1 MELHYS
7 VSGEAISLVKKL
19 EQELDALREMLR
31 ASVHEVR
38 VDALYGMKLRES
50 RLVRVEDSIEVHK
63 LDGEEAIEAAIE
75 VLTSIY
81 LKEQQAAKETLRVPG
96 AIGLPPRALEKV
108 IQTNVLRTELASLV
122 LGIPKANRRQMW
134 RTFQAISPIQ
144 AMRTTHVL
152 SDPQRL
158 FFYWDTGA
166 SGHRH
171 LVGDLIKMWE
181 KAVKGERLYM
191 PTYEDFADGAV
202 EHKLLIAIRQLSTL
216 EQDEY
221 VYITRP
227 VTPHIRCRFKDGDA
241 EPKIVVAPTPFVY
254 DVECPKPKVKNLE
267 TYTPHEKSE
276 AGATRVK
283 IESKPYIES
292 MKVFKY
298 LKKGDR
304 EGTK

>member
-19 EQELDALREMLR
+19 KQELDALREMLR

-50 RLVRVEDSIEVHK
+50 REVRVEDSIEVHK
-63 LDGEEAIEAAIE
+63 LGGEEATEAAIE

-81 LKEQQAAKETLRVPG
+81 LKEEQSAKETLRVPG
-96 AIGLPPRALEKV
+96 AIGLPPHALEKV
-108 IQTNVLRTELASLV
+108 IQTNALRTELANLI
-122 LGIPKANRRQMW
+122 GIPETNRRQVW
-134 RTFQAISPIQ
+134 RTFKGISPIQ
-144 AMRTTHVL
+144 ALRTTHVL

-191 PTYEDFADGAV
+191 PSYEDFAEGAV
-202 EHKLLIAIRQLSTL
+202 EHKLLIAIRELSTL
-216 EQDEY
+216 QHDEY

-227 VTPHIRCRFKDGDA
+227 VTPHIRCRFKNGDA
-241 EPKIVVAPTPFVY
+241 KPKIVVAPTPFVY
-254 DVECPKPKVKNLE
+254 DVECPKPEVKDLE
-267 TYTPHEKSE
+267 TYTPHEKSD
-276 AGATRVK
+276 AGSTRVK
-283 IESKPYIES
+283 IEREPYIES

-304 EGTK
+304 EGRK